1 VAGVGGGIGGIG
13 GGTANRGGGGLG
25 GGLGGGGLGG
35 GLGGAGRAGGGLGGG
50 LGGGGLGGGL
60 GGGMGGRNTMNQLGT
75 AAVGTNYGAVLNR
88 AGVTPSVP
96 MNLNL
101 NVPRVVP
108 SVQAANL
115 QAQIA
120 RTSSITVPAN
130 INVGVDGGTIVLRG
144 QVASPDERRIA
155 ENVLR
160 LAPGVT
166 NLRNELQVQTPA
178 PAPVTPPTTG
188 GGS

>member
-1 VAGVGGGIGGIG
+1 
-13 GGTANRGGGGLG
+13 
-25 GGLGGGGLGG
+25 
-35 GLGGAGRAGGGLGGG
+35 
-50 LGGGGLGGGL
+50 
-60 GGGMGGRNTMNQLGT
+60 MGGRTTTNQFGT
-75 AAVGTNYGAVLNR
+75 AAAGTNYGAVLNR
-88 AGVTPSVP
+88 AGVMPSVP
-96 MNLNL
+96 MNMSL
-101 NVPRVVP
+101 NVPQVVP

-130 INVGVDGGTIVLRG
+130 INVGADGGTIVLRG
-144 QVASPDERRIA
+144 QVASHDERRIA

-160 LAPGVT
+160 LTPGVS

-178 PAPVTPPTTG
+178 PAPATPPTTG